1 MTLLALLPRLPVV
14 IISRKLWTTDL
25 NIIKDP
31 LAGNDQPTVLA
42 LALAKDLDSSCH
54 GTPAETGRGPHGHS
68 LGKGLP

>member
-1 MTLLALLPRLPVV
+1 MTLLALGLRLLVV
-14 IISRKLWTTDL
+14 IISKKSWTTDS

-42 LALAKDLDSSCH
+42 QAPGKDLGSSCH
-54 GTPAETGRGPHGHS
+54 ATLAGIGRGPHGHS